1 VIENAEARLPM
12 LWGADQNDGLL
23 EHFQRLGRMRSESL
37 ALRRGDRRTVVADR
51 EVFAYE
57 RSAGDDSVLV
67 ALNFSE
73 RPQRRELPGLPAPL
87 ELGPLGSVVT
97 RLGTTAAAS

>member
-1 VIENAEARLPM
+1 
-12 LWGADQNDGLL
+12 
-23 EHFQRLGRMRSESL
+23 MRSESL
-37 ALRRGDRRTVVADR
+37 ALRRGDRRTVVADT

-73 RPQRRELPGLPAPL
+73 RPQRRELPGLPASL
-87 ELGPLGSVVT
+87 ELGPLGSAVT
-97 RLGTTAAAS
+97 RMGTTAAAS